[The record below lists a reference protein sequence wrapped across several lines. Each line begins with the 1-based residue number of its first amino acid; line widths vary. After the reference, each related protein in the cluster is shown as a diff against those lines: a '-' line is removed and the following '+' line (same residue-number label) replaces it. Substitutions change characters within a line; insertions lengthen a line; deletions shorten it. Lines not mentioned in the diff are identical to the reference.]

1 LSESVCCRIGRTLVI
16 LLDIEGGAFE
26 GGNFKDEGFGG
37 GGEKRH
43 GHGVFGRL
51 KGYIVGA

>member
-1 LSESVCCRIGRTLVI
+1 LVI